1 MDFCPLMMLIRG
13 MINKI
18 KNKSERK
25 TIMILR
31 IVIFTI
37 TILLTG
43 NWALA
48 QTLTQTVK
56 GTVVDRESRSPL
68 PGANVIILGT
78 EPLKGASSDMNGRFK
93 ILNVPVGRYDIK
105 AHYIGYDA
113 FVMKEVMVSTGK
125 ETVVSI
131 ELKES
136 SVAMDEIEIAAE
148 ISKDKPLNSMALA
161 SGRML
166 SVEEAGRYAGGF
178 DDPARLASTT
188 AGVAG
193 NLNGNGIVIRGNAPK
208 GLLWQLEG
216 IPIANPSHFANLT
229 TFGAGGITALSSQTL
244 ENSDFYTGAFPAEY
258 GNASS
263 GVFDLRMRTGNQD
276 KREYTFQLGLMG
288 IDAASEGP
296 VVKGSSASYLFNYRY
311 STLSLLTSL
320 LPENAGGTF
329 YRNLSFKVN
338 VPTNSAGAFSVWGL
352 GANDYSGQSPEKD
365 SAKWVYADDIQ
376 KSGYDTYMG
385 AVGLSHRVVIGKN
398 TFINNSWAVT
408 GDGLKWNVRE
418 MDNNAVLQQKE
429 RIRNHAWKYTWHGFV
444 NRKWSEKLTVKTG
457 WIINNLNYSLNT
469 KQAPVPGEP
478 PAALADDK
486 GSRFLLQCYAQGRAD
501 LSTNWTIN
509 AGFHALYF
517 TLNKESVVEPRIG
530 VRWKFS
536 QQDELNLACGFH
548 SQTELMS
555 VYLNKRMNENGEW
568 FRPNEKLKMAKSG
581 HLVLGY
587 DRSLKSNARIRIEA
601 YTQWLYDIP
610 IIRDSSFSIHNLDQ
624 KGWFLNEPLAN
635 SGKGRN
641 AGIDLTYEKFLTG
654 GYYYLFTVSLF
665 DSRYQGGDRVKRP
678 SRYDKHYVV
687 NVLGGKEWNVG
698 DGKIL
703 SVNGRINF
711 SGGDRISPVDE
722 SSSLARRDVIY
733 DETRAFEMRKPDL
746 RYVDCSYKMN
756 KPSYAMTWS
765 LQMINMLAQSEF
777 EGYRYNYRL
786 QTIDRHTE
794 LTVIPNLS
802 FKMEW

>member
-1 MDFCPLMMLIRG
+1 MKPIITYF
-13 MINKI
+13 
-18 KNKSERK
+18 
-25 TIMILR
+25 
-31 IVIFTI
+31 IVIFLMI
-37 TILLTG
+37 S
-43 NWALA
+43 NDA
-48 QTLTQTVK
+48 QPQNLTQTVK

-68 PGANVIILGT
+68 PGANIVILGT
-78 EPLKGASSDMNGRFK
+78 DPLKGASSDLNGRFR
-93 ILNVPVGRYDIK
+93 ILNVPVGRYDIRV
-105 AHYIGYDA
+105 HYIGYDA
-113 FVMKEVMVSTGK
+113 FVMKEILVSTGR
-125 ETVVSI
+125 EVVLSV

-136 SVAMDEIEIAAE
+136 SVSMDEIEITAE
-148 ISKDKPLNSMALA
+148 ISKDRPLNSMALA

-193 NLNGNGIVIRGNAPK
+193 NLSSNGIVIRGNAPK

-229 TFGAGGITALSSQTL
+229 TFGAGGITALSSQTM

-276 KREYTFQLGLMG
+276 KREYTFQLGVMG

-296 VVKGSSASYLFNYRY
+296 VVRGSSASYLFNYRY
-311 STLSLLTSL
+311 STLSLLTPL

-329 YRNLSFKVN
+329 YQNLSFKVN
-338 VPTNSAGAFSVWGL
+338 VPTSSAGVFSVWGL

-365 SAKWVYADDIQ
+365 SLKWRYSDNIQ

-385 AVGLSHRVVIGKN
+385 AAGISHRLVIGTK

-418 MDNNAVLQQKE
+418 MDAGAVLQPKE
-429 RIRNHAWKYTWHGFV
+429 HIRNHAWKYTWHGYV

-457 WIINNLNYSLNT
+457 WIMNKLNYSLIT
-469 KQAPVPGEP
+469 RQAPSLGEP
-478 PAALADDK
+478 LNTLADEK
-486 GSRFLLQCYAQGRAD
+486 GSRYLLQGYAQGRAD
-501 LSTNWTIN
+501 LLQNLTFN
-509 AGFHALYF
+509 AGVHALYF
-517 TLNKESVVEPRIG
+517 TLNKETVVEPRLGI
-530 VRWKFS
+530 RWKFS
-536 QQDELNLACGFH
+536 AQDELSLAYGVH
-548 SQTELMS
+548 SQTELLS
-555 VYLNKRMNENGEW
+555 VYLNKRMNESGDW
-568 FRPNEKLKMAKSG
+568 FRPNEKLKLAKSR

-587 DRSLKSNARIRIEA
+587 DRSLKSNARFRVEA
-601 YTQWLYDIP
+601 YLQWLYDIP
-610 IIRDSSFSIHNLDQ
+610 VIADSSFSIHNLEQ
-624 KGWFLNEPLAN
+624 KGWFLNDPLVN
-635 SGKGRN
+635 TGKGKN
-641 AGIDLTYEKFLTG
+641 MGVDVTYEKFLSG

-678 SRYDKHYVV
+678 ARYDKRYVV

-698 DGKIL
+698 YGKTL

-722 SSSLARRDVIY
+722 SLSLAQQEVMY
-733 DETRAFEMRKPDL
+733 DETRAFEKRKPDL
-746 RYVDCSYKMN
+746 RYVDCTVSYKVN

-765 LQMINMLAQSEF
+765 LQMINMLARSEF
-777 EGYRYNYRL
+777 EGYRYNYRR

-794 LTVIPNLS
+794 LTMIPNLS
-802 FKMEW
+802 FKIEW